1 MKKSKIHIKVD
12 FIIYINIGKVA
23 KYMANTWYNAIVNII
38 GNNNNKSNINYT
50 KFDLAKLE

>member
-12 FIIYINIGKVA
+12 FIIHVDICKVA
-23 KYMANTWYNAIVNII
+23 KLMANTWYNAIVNII

-50 KFDLAKLE
+50 KFDLAKLK